1 MFFPNNLH
9 EGFILRSTIYKYFCS
24 TSPEANTNG
33 GDHLCFQEADGLVTF
48 SFSFTHSRGSSPHF
62 GGPCK
67 SCPSSCDFSPEAL
80 RSAAF
85 ATGQY
90 PPPWVFWQHGKLI
103 RTIEINSL
111 PPKHILFPLSLVS
124 NALLFSS
131 HSGFHLWG
139 SKQSPYIADFISLG
153 KHLHPFVLAFCPW
166 SRLLWTLQ
174 VLIVAGCMHPCEKG
188 MDQRGTLALW
198 EGVGTIL
205 FSFTANHFIS
215 LHLALGCLA
224 YLSLFTPQPG

>member
-111 PPKHILFPLSLVS
+111 PLKHILFPLSLVS

-153 KHLHPFVLAFCPW
+153 KHLHPFVLAFCP
-166 SRLLWTLQ
+166 LEPPPVNT
-174 VLIVAGCMHPCEKG
+174 AGPHCGWMYAS
-188 MDQRGTLALW
+188 MW
-198 EGVGTIL
+198 ERDGSEGYSSFVGR
-205 FSFTANHFIS
+205 
-215 LHLALGCLA
+215 CWD
-224 YLSLFTPQPG
+224 YLVFLYC